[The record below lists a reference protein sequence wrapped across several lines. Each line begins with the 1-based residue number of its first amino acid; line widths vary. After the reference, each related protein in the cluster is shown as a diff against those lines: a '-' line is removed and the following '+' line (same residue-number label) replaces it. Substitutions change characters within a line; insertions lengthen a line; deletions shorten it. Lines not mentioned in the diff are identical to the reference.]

1 MASTFDDQF
10 VSMAYTSFSFTD
22 KKFYAKMMNEVSLD
36 QDAQYTSYPVQVQA
50 LESDWIIKTED
61 GKNFLQ
67 QILYSENMDLFKIPS
82 LQMLIQF
89 LYRKQK
95 NSLLMI
101 LFPIYFLQVVTYEWM
116 MRSNEEIL
124 SHLITPDTVEAGLTF
139 ATEIIVGG
147 VNVSSLNVQG
157 LRYEAD
163 GVTVTPA
170 DEANIKALAGKFMNA
185 TKVDSQT
192 LHVYYNMTRSQW
204 TEYPLLNIT
213 KADVARFD
221 NHFSYKY
228 YSKEN

>member
-1 MASTFDDQF
+1 
-10 VSMAYTSFSFTD
+10 
-22 KKFYAKMMNEVSLD
+22 
-36 QDAQYTSYPVQVQA
+36 
-50 LESDWIIKTED
+50 
-61 GKNFLQ
+61 
-67 QILYSENMDLFKIPS
+67 MDLFKIPS

-139 ATEIIVGG
+139 TSEIIIGG
-147 VNVSSLNVQG
+147 VNLTLSSLNVQD
-157 LRYEAD
+157 LQYETD
-163 GVTVTPA
+163 KVTVKPG
-170 DEANIKALAGKFMNA
+170 DETNIKELAGKFMNA
-185 TKVDSQT
+185 TKVDPQT

-204 TEYPLLNIT
+204 AEYPLLNIT
-213 KADVARFD
+213 KEDVARWD
-221 NHFSYKY
+221 NHYSYKY